1 MFFFIFFYFKVATYL
16 SQLFSYPLDTIGRVL
31 IVQTSQ
37 EEKLYLNA
45 RDCFVKLWKSQ
56 GISGLYRGMLPNMI
70 RSSGSALILV
80 LHDEFKWMLSK
91 MGFFSG
97 DNKDD

>member
-1 MFFFIFFYFKVATYL
+1 M
-16 SQLFSYPLDTIGRVL
+16 SQLFSYPLDTIGRML
-31 IVQTSQ
+31 IVQTAQ

-45 RDCFVKLWKSQ
+45 GDCFTKLWKSQ

-80 LHDEFKWMLSK
+80 LHDEFKWILSK
-91 MGFFSG
+91 MGLFG
-97 DNKDD
+97 GEIQDD

>member
-1 MFFFIFFYFKVATYL
+1 M

-45 RDCFVKLWKSQ
+45 RDCFTKLWNSQ
-56 GISGLYRGMLPNMI
+56 GLSGLYRGMLPNMI

-80 LHDEFKWMLSK
+80 LHDEFKWTLSK
-91 MGFFSG
+91 MGVFGG
-97 DNKDD
+97 DKQDDQ